1 MPLNGVSRPY
11 RVVSEVAD
19 AAPFDPCHVL
29 RLTVS
34 HGHGG
39 YEPRLLDGR
48 ASKIPQQ
55 VLGQGIPVIWIPT
68 HDRGHHKCHEQ
79 RADSYSYGLGGLLGT
94 YSVQITPLPE
104 NFDRSHSGC
113 DRGVL
118 EVVLDRPVCVVL
130 NIKVQAVVLSV
141 VLQIADVHQHIQS
154 VGRENLPD
162 VPVPVHL
169 HLHLRVPDV
178 WAIGHPDNFQPSGVF
193 AEQWLEQERVFG
205 LDSL

>member
-1 MPLNGVSRPY
+1 MCAIFLSHFVFAVFWRTL
-11 RVVSEVAD
+11 VAFGFIFHHD
-19 AAPFDPCHVL
+19 WFC
-29 RLTVS
+29 RL
-34 HGHGG
+34 
-39 YEPRLLDGR
+39 
-48 ASKIPQQ
+48 
-55 VLGQGIPVIWIPT
+55 
-68 HDRGHHKCHEQ
+68 
-79 RADSYSYGLGGLLGT
+79 

-141 VLQIADVHQHIQS
+141 VLQVADVHQHIQS

-162 VPVPVHL
+162 VPVPV